1 MGPLRLRDDNQQHS
15 LPEVLP
21 VPEVTEPDEV
31 LLLCDCCASGKCGVG
46 GAGGLSGPGMSI
58 GTGSGSGCARL
69 RLRMPLG
76 SLTAAVSRIP
86 AASGLISCKYKL
98 QCHQGCH
105 VRKGQ
110 DQRGLR
116 YGAGLPDNLLLALG
130 SLQCSCIAR
139 LIDDATPG
147 LTALHMHHSHTMR
160 TLIA

>member
-1 MGPLRLRDDNQQHS
+1 MGLLLNREWERVGPLRLRDGNQQHS
-15 LPEVLP
+15 LAEVLP
-21 VPEVTEPDEV
+21 APEVIEPDEA

-98 QCHQGCH
+98 QCHQGCD

-116 YGAGLPDNLLLALG
+116 FGAGLPEILLLALG
-130 SLQCSCIAR
+130 IITML
-139 LIDDATPG
+139 
-147 LTALHMHHSHTMR
+147 MHCKAHR
-160 TLIA
+160 